1 MADLPTR
8 PTRPSGQPPPLP
20 SRPLVPEPF
29 VDLTVD
35 PPPDTVRTRRD
46 ESIPPAPSLQE
57 LLQLVAG
64 LLEVHRQ
71 ELVYSR
77 ARMPTLLDLGA
88 VEVDASAPGTGSLP
102 PASLRTVTKRRVAK
116 LLGKWGALTF
126 LIPVVGAAV
135 AKRWPAYAELVDVV
149 TGWLP

>member
-1 MADLPTR
+1 MADLLPR

-29 VDLTVD
+29 VDLTVE
-35 PPPDTVRTRRD
+35 PAPDTVRTRRD
-46 ESIPPAPSLQE
+46 ESIPPAPHLGE

-71 ELVYSR
+71 ELVYTRER
-77 ARMPTLLDLGA
+77 APTLLDLGA
-88 VEVDASAPGTGSLP
+88 VEVDPDGPGALP
-102 PASLRTVTKRRVAK
+102 PVSLRTMTKRQIGK
-116 LLGKWGALTF
+116 LLGKWSALTF
-126 LIPVVGAAV
+126 LLPVLGGYLV
-135 AKRWPAYAELVDVV
+135 KRWPEYADLVAFV